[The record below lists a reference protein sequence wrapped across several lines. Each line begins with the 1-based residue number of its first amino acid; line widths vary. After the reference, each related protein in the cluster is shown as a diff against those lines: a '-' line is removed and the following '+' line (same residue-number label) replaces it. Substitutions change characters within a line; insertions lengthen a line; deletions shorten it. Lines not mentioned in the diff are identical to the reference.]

1 MNQEELKDSEEWHEA
16 IEKVLMPVMTNQQKA
31 EEYAAKEKAAFSAA
45 KEEDD
50 MVSGVAYLIGYQEG
64 LKQNEWISVSDR
76 LPELNAE
83 GFSENVFAIA
93 EGYDKLLVMC
103 YCTMPEGRV
112 WANCYGEIDGHGEW
126 DDEYI
131 VTHWMPLPK
140 PPSQSQAAQAAQ
152 KETE

>member
-1 MNQEELKDSEEWHEA
+1 MN
-16 IEKVLMPVMTNQQKA
+16 NQQKA
-31 EEYAAKEKAAFSAA
+31 DEAKENQPLTEKQIA
-45 KEEDD
+45 KETLERANSKEYKRGYEDGFKE
-50 MVSGVAYLIGYQEG
+50 GV
-64 LKQNEWISVSDR
+64 KQNEWVSVNDR

-93 EGYDKLLVMC
+93 EDYDKLLVMC

-152 KETE
+152 TNKQ